1 MDLFTLGW
9 NSHFEDHFQ
18 KYKDSGYSPAR
29 IARENKSNYMVL
41 AGNGEQLAELSGKF
55 RFNADDRGK
64 MPAVGDWAVVSS
76 MPSEDRASIHALLPR
91 RSAFVRKSAGL
102 ETVEQVVAAN
112 IEIAFIICGLDDN
125 YNVRRIERYLTLAWE
140 SGAMPVVVLNKAD
153 LRTDFESCVSE
164 VEAIAVGVQVM
175 ALSAKDGRGMDEL
188 RKHIAPG
195 KTAAFLGSSG
205 VGKSSIINCLLG
217 EELLPTSEVRESD
230 SRGRHTTA
238 RRELIVLPDGGIVI
252 DTPGMRELRLWGD
265 EQGLRQAFDDIEE
278 LAAACRFRDC
288 SHVSEPGCAVKEAIE
303 SGGLSADRFESYLRL
318 KRELRYTAT
327 RQIMKAN
334 AIEKLRWRQIALFQ
348 KRNKKLD

>member
-1 MDLFTLGW
+1 
-9 NSHFEDHFQ
+9 
-18 KYKDSGYSPAR
+18 
-29 IARENKSNYMVL
+29 
-41 AGNGEQLAELSGKF
+41 
-55 RFNADDRGK
+55 
-64 MPAVGDWAVVSS
+64 
-76 MPSEDRASIHALLPR
+76 
-91 RSAFVRKSAGL
+91 
-102 ETVEQVVAAN
+102 
-112 IEIAFIICGLDDN
+112 
-125 YNVRRIERYLTLAWE
+125 
-140 SGAMPVVVLNKAD
+140 
-153 LRTDFESCVSE
+153 
-164 VEAIAVGVQVM
+164 
-175 ALSAKDGRGMDEL
+175 
-188 RKHIAPG
+188 
-195 KTAAFLGSSG
+195 
-205 VGKSSIINCLLG
+205 
-217 EELLPTSEVRESD
+217 LLPTSEVRESD